1 MATGNR
7 AVRDCYWHS
16 SFIPSRGVAW
26 ATQITTKLLPPAP
39 GRFPD
44 TTLRA
49 TGLGALQPRGQ
60 MGHYDTATWPLEKA
74 SSHRKP
80 TTEEF
85 LPVFPPEL
93 SVLIFQ
99 FEIKET
105 MFLRPPNA
113 RIVAVD
119 FSGTPKTQA
128 YNRYPQLVKCSC
140 EPSGEEYY
148 IFQGPLRGSLHVY
161 LFLFEFT
168 YLYTTGSNEG
178 LEKSCY
184 PL

>member
-16 SFIPSRGVAW
+16 TFIPSRGMAW
-26 ATQITTKLLPPAP
+26 ATQITTKLLQPAP

-80 TTEEF
+80 TTEGF

-105 MFLRPPNA
+105 LFLRPPNA
-113 RIVAVD
+113 RIVA
-119 FSGTPKTQA
+119 
-128 YNRYPQLVKCSC
+128 YPQLVKCLY
-140 EPSGEEYY
+140 EPSREEYY
-148 IFQGPLRGSLHVY
+148 TCPGPLRGNLHVY
-161 LFLFEFT
+161 LFLLGFT